1 MECLSAFSALKGLL
15 YLRRLNV
22 DCDVTEGADSE
33 MTCQERTWLVNQGS
47 LKHEALKGVPLT
59 LVRLGGRCVVELLQ

>member
-22 DCDVTEGADSE
+22 DSDVTEGADSE

-47 LKHEALKGVPLT
+47 LKHKALKGVPLT